1 MRITVMFLEPLAH
14 LVGRDTVRFDLPRGA
29 VYGDLLDDIG
39 RRFGDRL
46 QDRFW
51 DRASNCFKEQVLVTG
66 TTRDYS
72 DRDTPLAESENIK
85 VIPFLAGG

>member
-1 MRITVMFLEPLAH
+1 MQVTVMFLEPLAN

-29 VYGDLLDDIG
+29 IYGDLLDDIG
-39 RRFGDRL
+39 RRFGDKL

-51 DRASNCFKEQVLVTG
+51 DRTSICFKEQVLVTG
-66 TTRDYS
+66 TSSDYS
-72 DRDTPLAESENIK
+72 DRDMPLHENDNIK